1 MAAVRTPFRKM
12 LALLVRV
19 DHLQENTS
27 RSLVFGSG
35 PVRIGRNALND
46 IALPFPFVSQW
57 HAVVAFDATG
67 AAYYD
72 LGSTNGTSIQG
83 QRLPPNQAVGIPG
96 PEYEFRIG
104 ALRLTFQLS
113 NVPEHMITGAQ
124 GGATSVAAGLLR
136 QEPGHPSLQ
145 ADMGSTM
152 MIDTAMI
159 DAASMVAARAGAGPQ
174 GPSLGAAR
182 NQLLALRPL
191 YQAHRR
197 AWAELYQGLHAVLQ
211 QTPPGQLAAAV
222 SFFAENFPE
231 ATGEAQFRAVA
242 ESQQEAL
249 PGAGAAEQLVQR
261 LAQYLVPGRP
271 PPASA
276 QEIEGF
282 LVRAMAAMETFATAY
297 VSLRRSQEEF
307 GAEMAGFTKR
317 NADPDPIENPQD
329 PKALL
334 AHLLDWT
341 GDGDARMRSLRRQYA
356 EIMSH
361 QVALLGGLMEGVR
374 KLVQVRLSPKA
385 ILEHVERA
393 GGLGFGPFK
402 GAAAWKRYLALHDE
416 LTEDKEI
423 TSAIFGR
430 DFARAYSAGLGE
442 NFGGD
447 DPRRVASGRGH

>member
-1 MAAVRTPFRKM
+1 MKALG
-12 LALLVRV
+12 LALVAALSFQAHADTPYLAPWVVVATGDTQPALAPAESTKPSPNRPGLLLDV
-19 DHLQENTS
+19 KHEELGTPAVEEAA
-27 RSLVFGSG
+27 RSLVARTHAAGWRAGIMVALHDEPEPATGPAMLAATAESLFPGLGKLLSAAKGADLFLLSFPDLKNDPRPYRWVIRKVASEIRAANPGS
-35 PVRIGRNALND
+35 RIGL
-46 IALPFPFVSQW
+46 
-57 HAVVAFDATG
+57 
-67 AAYYD
+67 
-72 LGSTNGTSIQG
+72 
-83 QRLPPNQAVGIPG
+83 
-96 PEYEFRIG
+96 
-104 ALRLTFQLS
+104 
-113 NVPEHMITGAQ
+113 
-124 GGATSVAAGLLR
+124 
-136 QEPGHPSLQ
+136 
-145 ADMGSTM
+145 
-152 MIDTAMI
+152 
-159 DAASMVAARAGAGPQ
+159 
-174 GPSLGAAR
+174 
-182 NQLLALRPL
+182 LLAGSNTAP
-191 YQAHRR
+191 Y
-197 AWAELYQGLHAVLQ
+197 
-211 QTPPGQLAAAV
+211 
-222 SFFAENFPE
+222 FPE

-242 ESQQEAL
+242 ESQQVAL